1 MISYTT
7 MAIDNKV
14 VDHVAYLARIQL
26 SEEET
31 GKLARQLEGI
41 VAFIDA
47 LKDVTVEHIS
57 PTSHIL
63 PVQNVLRD
71 DVPGCSLSIDK
82 VLMNAPQPEGAFFGV
97 PKIIE

>member
-1 MISYTT
+1 
-7 MAIDNKV
+7 MAINKEV

-31 GKLARQLEGI
+31 GKLAKQLEGI

-47 LKDVTVEHIS
+47 LKDVNVEHIS

-63 PVQNVLRD
+63 PMQNVLRED
-71 DVPGCSLSIDK
+71 IPCQSLPIDK
-82 VLMNAPQPEGAFFGV
+82 VLMNAPQPEGGFFGV

>member
-1 MISYTT
+1 
-7 MAIDNKV
+7 MAINKEV
-14 VDHVAYLARIQL
+14 VDYVAYLARIQL

-31 GKLARQLEGI
+31 GRLAQQLEGI

-47 LKDVTVEHIS
+47 LKNVNVEHIS

-71 DVPGCSLSIDK
+71 DVPGQSLPIDK
-82 VLMNAPQPEGAFFGV
+82 VLMNAPQPEGDFFGV

>member
-1 MISYTT
+1 
-7 MAIDNKV
+7 MAINKEV
-14 VDHVAYLARIQL
+14 VDHVAYLARIRL
-26 SEEET
+26 SDEET
-31 GKLARQLEGI
+31 VRLAQQLEGI

-47 LKDVTVEHIS
+47 LKNVNVEHIS

-71 DVPGCSLSIDK
+71 DVPVRSLPIDK
-82 VLMNAPQPEGAFFGV
+82 VLVNAPQPEGDFFGV

>member
-1 MISYTT
+1 
-7 MAIDNKV
+7 MAIDKTI

-31 GKLARQLEGI
+31 GRLAKQLEGI
-41 VAFIDA
+41 VAFIDT
-47 LKDVTVEHIS
+47 LKKVDVEQIS

-71 DVPGCSLSIDK
+71 DVPGRSLPVEK
-82 VLMNAPQPEGAFFGV
+82 ALMNAPQTEGDFFGV
-97 PKIIE
+97 PKVIE

>member
-1 MISYTT
+1 
-7 MAIDNKV
+7 MAINKEV
-14 VDHVAYLARIQL
+14 VDHVAYLARIRL

-31 GKLARQLEGI
+31 GKLAKQLEGI

-47 LKDVTVEHIS
+47 LKDVPVEHIS

-63 PVQNVLRD
+63 PVQNVLRE
-71 DVPGCSLSIDK
+71 DVPGQSLPIDK
-82 VLMNAPQPEGAFFGV
+82 VLMNAPQPEGDFFGV

>member
-1 MISYTT
+1 
-7 MAIDNKV
+7 MAINKEV

-31 GKLARQLEGI
+31 GRLAKQLEGI

-47 LKDVTVEHIS
+47 LKDVSVEHIS

-63 PVQNVLRD
+63 PVQSVLRE
-71 DVPGCSLSIDK
+71 DVPGQSLPIDK
-82 VLMNAPQPEGAFFGV
+82 VLMNAPQPEGDFFGV
-97 PKIIE
+97 PKVIE

>member
-1 MISYTT
+1 
-7 MAIDNKV
+7 MAINKEV

-31 GKLARQLEGI
+31 GNLAKQLEGI

-47 LKDVTVEHIS
+47 LKDVNVEQIS

-63 PVQNVLRD
+63 AVQNVLRE
-71 DVPGCSLSIDK
+71 DVPGQSLPIDK
-82 VLMNAPQPEGAFFGV
+82 VLMNAPQPEGDFFGV